1 VRLKAVTAR
10 RSPFEAIQHAFGM
23 AEYLAAHPVGR
34 HRTAHDPRARGL
46 IDQLST
52 ARLQSQGANLLA
64 PVHF

>member
-1 VRLKAVTAR
+1 MRLKAVTAR

-23 AEYLAAHPVGR
+23 ADTSLHTLSAA
-34 HRTAHDPRARGL
+34 AELLNDPRARGL